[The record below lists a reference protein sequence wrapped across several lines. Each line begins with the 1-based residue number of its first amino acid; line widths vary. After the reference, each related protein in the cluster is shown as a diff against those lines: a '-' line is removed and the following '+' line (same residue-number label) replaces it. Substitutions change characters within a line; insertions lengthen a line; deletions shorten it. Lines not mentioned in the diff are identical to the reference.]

1 LSGISHSGEFPGL
14 ANSHDP
20 VLKVFF
26 SLDCCV
32 ECNAALVAEHFTE
45 GEMYENANIYVR
57 KITEEHSTEDI
68 QAILEVQ
75 YTGLIRRCSVAKL
88 AIATGHAMHIFNDLH

>member
-1 LSGISHSGEFPGL
+1 
-14 ANSHDP
+14 
-20 VLKVFF
+20 
-26 SLDCCV
+26 
-32 ECNAALVAEHFTE
+32 
-45 GEMYENANIYVR
+45 MYENANIYVR

-88 AIATGHAMHIFNDLH
+88 AIATGHAMYIFNDLH